1 MPVIA
6 LLSDIHSNINA
17 FNAVLEDI
25 EKNGGA
31 DKMHC
36 LGDVIGYGPKPNECL
51 ALAKKLFEVTL
62 KGNHEEAVVK
72 GAKDFN
78 EMAKRAIDWTR
89 SAIIP
94 NYQTANPEQ
103 LENWGFVSGL
113 PEKWNDPTGL
123 IQYVHGAPQDP
134 VNEYIMPMDC
144 DPPSKTYGDKLY
156 TAFTMT
162 QWVTFCG
169 HSHMPALYCQDGLF
183 VSPTFQKTV
192 SWTLEP
198 NLRYIINV
206 GSVGQPR
213 DGDNRACYVLWNPDE
228 RKVTW
233 RRVPYDIQDTF
244 NSVVSIRDLDITLG
258 ERLFRGE

>member
-1 MPVIA
+1 MPTIA
-6 LLSDIHSNINA
+6 ILSDIHANINA
-17 FNAVLEDI
+17 FNAVLEDL
-25 EKNGGA
+25 KSAGGA
-31 DKMHC
+31 DRMYC
-36 LGDVIGYGPKPNECL
+36 LGDVVGYGPRPNECL
-51 ALAKKLFEVTL
+51 ALARKLFQLTL
-62 KGNHEEAVVK
+62 KGNHEEAIAK

-89 SAIIP
+89 TKIIRDY
-94 NYQTANPEQ
+94 NTATPEE
-103 LENWGFVSGL
+103 LANWAYVANL
-113 PEKWNDPTGL
+113 PEKFVDGM

-144 DPPSKTYGDKLY
+144 DPQTKTYGQKLY

-162 QWVTFCG
+162 PWVTFCG

-183 VSPTFQKTV
+183 VSASFQKQL

-213 DGDNRACYVLWNPDE
+213 DGDNRSCYLIFDPDQ
-228 RKVTW
+228 RKITW
-233 RRVPYDIQDTF
+233 RRIHYDIQDTY
-244 NSVVSIRDLDITLG
+244 NQVLMCREGLDIGLG